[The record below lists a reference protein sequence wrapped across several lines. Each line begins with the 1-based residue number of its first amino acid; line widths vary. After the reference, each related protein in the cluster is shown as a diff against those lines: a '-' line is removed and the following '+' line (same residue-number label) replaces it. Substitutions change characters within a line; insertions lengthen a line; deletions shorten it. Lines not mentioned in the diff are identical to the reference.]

1 MAKRPNIS
9 PNLVSLLKEKASHSD
24 CTYKISAVAFDK
36 KGNVLG
42 HMCNKHSDWDV
53 IEKENGIGRAGTAK
67 HAERLLMQRY
77 SGAVKM
83 IVIAR
88 VGHGGNLL
96 SIDPCQACQKIAK
109 KYGIKIVSVCPGNR
123 Q

>member
-1 MAKRPNIS
+1 MSRRPSIS
-9 PNLVSLLKEKASHSD
+9 PNLVTLLKEKASHSD

-42 HMCNKHSDWDV
+42 HMTNKHAEWNV
-53 IEKENGIGRAGTAK
+53 VEKENGIGRAGTAR

-77 SGAVKM
+77 SGAVKT

-88 VGHGGNLL
+88 VGRKGNLL
-96 SIDPCQACQKIAK
+96 SIDPCPACAK
-109 KYGIKIVSVCPGNR
+109 VAAKYGIKIVSVCPGNKH
-123 Q
+123 